1 MKSTLS
7 IAGKLSFLVF
17 LFLLLFVFAM
27 FQGGFLSGFLFFGFL
42 PVFLYHL
49 GLLVYPIGKWE
60 VTRELSNHVVRTGDR
75 VAVTVRIKRSVPFPL
90 YYCVCEEV
98 FPDTLQQVGDRTER
112 HRHMDRPDKLHVNR
126 TIKNCFPRIPPYH

>member
-27 FQGGFLSGFLFFGFL
+27 FQGGFLSGFLFSDFSLSFI
-42 PVFLYHL
+42 PSRAV
-49 GLLVYPIGKWE
+49 GLSDWKWE